1 MKKYCIGSLLL
12 LSAISYS
19 QNKIEKGTYFSN
31 TLGQDIKLNLREDNQ
46 YELVVFY
53 GNYEIK
59 NDTLHFNNNHTEG
72 SDFAVS
78 FSSDANPTLGKVK
91 VRLKGISAYYSGIH
105 IGTQTGNSEPNYK
118 SISELAGELNFDETE
133 IVFEISRA
141 EYFYL
146 VKEEYSQESTL
157 YKYALPRSANEIEIE
172 YSPNYLGKVKLEGF
186 LNEKGELVVSEKNK
200 KSPLTF
206 VLESKKPK
214 ATQSQVKPLETKT
227 ESNWTYPG
235 KTDLLDYGV
244 LDTAAVA
251 SDFKLIVQDN
261 FSKALEV
268 TKKTPK
274 KFLVIYYDPNNKN
287 AKADFDKFIK
297 EQQYELSLY
306 NSYEYNEDFDKFN
319 YYLATTK
326 DKSWF
331 EKNKIKKEA
340 SLITVDADGT
350 ILSQSKGNLL
360 KNKSLFNVYYSAL
373 HDNLKKTKALVDF
386 NKTLGGK
393 AKDSEILNAF
403 YAVSQFDPSYDGIQ
417 VVEAIAPPAPL
428 QMEGEATDEVIVE
441 AVMEE
446 QPSESEFTKPKFDKA
461 RVNTAWEK
469 VIKSHSKDVSPNMQL
484 VSIIAKEIQNI
495 GFSKQLFEEDKL
507 LNETDFQSIDYILK
521 HHDAIIENQNKE
533 PEGSSEVFYSYGNI
547 DSDLNNALSANVS
560 LANDKKAATQYQKKM
575 LELYKKLS
583 EKGTDKI
590 QAKMNYFS
598 FLDGFSQ
605 NMDIEKEYVEGYDAF
620 YKDLFEGKGSA
631 IEVLDELYT
640 TRPNTDLSYGYQ
652 DWVGYKSSFAN
663 LSNQAAWFVVEKSKN
678 AESVKKAIRWSES
691 SLQLEKDNPYYLD
704 TLAQLYYK
712 NGEKQKGIETQERA
726 VKFAENIDE
735 STKYEMESVLEK
747 MKNGTY

>member
-1 MKKYCIGSLLL
+1 MLL

-31 TLGQDIKLNLREDNQ
+31 TLGQNIKLNLHDNNQ

-53 GNYEIK
+53 GDYEIK
-59 NDTLHFNNNHTEG
+59 NDTLYFNNNHTEG
-72 SDFAVS
+72 SDFLVS
-78 FSSDANPTLGKVK
+78 FSSDANPSLGKVK

-157 YKYALPRSANEIEIE
+157 SKYTLPRSANEIEIE
-172 YSPNYLGKVKLEGF
+172 YSPNYLGKVKLEGS
-186 LNEKGELVVSEKNK
+186 LNEKGELVVSEKSK

-235 KTDLLDYGV
+235 KTDLFDYGV

-251 SDFKLIVQDN
+251 SDFKLIVQDD

-274 KFLVIYYDPNNKN
+274 KCLVIYYDPNNKN
-287 AKADFDKFIK
+287 AKADFNQFIK

-319 YYLATTK
+319 YYLATSK

-350 ILSQSKGNLL
+350 ILSQTKGNFS
-360 KNKSLFNVYYSAL
+360 KNKLLFNVYYSSL
-373 HDNLKKTKALVDF
+373 HDNLKKTKALIDF
-386 NKTLGGK
+386 NKTLNGK
-393 AKDSEILNAF
+393 AKDSELLNAF
-403 YAVSQFDPSYDGIQ
+403 YAVSQLDPSYDEAQ
-417 VVEAIAPPAPL
+417 VSEAIAPPAAPVE
-428 QMEGEATDEVIVE
+428 MEGEATDEIIVE
-441 AVMEE
+441 AVEAIEE
-446 QPSESEFTKPKFDKA
+446 QPNESEFTKPKFDKA
-461 RVNTAWEK
+461 KVNAAWEK
-469 VIKSHSKDVSPNMQL
+469 LIKSHSKDSSPDMQL
-484 VSIIAKEIQNI
+484 VSIIVKEIQNV
-495 GFSKQLFEEDKL
+495 GFSKQLFQEDKL
-507 LNETDFQSIDYILK
+507 LNEIDFLAVDYLLK
-521 HHDAIIENQNKE
+521 HHDAIVENQSKE
-533 PEGSSEVFYSYGNI
+533 QEGAAETFYSYGNI
-547 DSDLNNALSANVS
+547 DSGLSNALSANTS
-560 LANDKKAATQYQKKM
+560 LANDKKADLQYQKKM

-583 EKGTDKI
+583 EKGADTI
-590 QAKMNYFS
+590 QAKISYFT

-605 NMDIEKEYVEGYDAF
+605 TMDIEKEYVEGYDAF
-620 YKDLFEGKGSA
+620 YKNLFEGKGSA

-640 TRPNTDLSYGYQ
+640 TKPTTDSSYGYQ

-663 LSNQAAWFVVEKSKN
+663 LSNQAAWFVVEKAKN
-678 AESVKKAIRWSES
+678 AESVKKAIKWSES
-691 SLQLEKDNPYYLD
+691 SLQIEKDNPYYLD

-712 NGEKQKGIETQERA
+712 DGNKQKGITTQERA
-726 VKFAENIDE
+726 VKLAESIDE
-735 STKYEMESVLEK
+735 YTKHEMETVLEK